1 MSKFSFRKKKTSKT
15 KQSVITNELVF
26 NPYNS
31 KNRLI
36 SKEEVQHILSLCD
49 IDYEIQNLSLF
60 FIGIIILILGFL
72 IIIFDYPQIQYFES
86 MDLKSYSSLDQER
99 KETHERIVMEFSIGL
114 GIIGIGSLVT
124 SSSFLKRFENG
135 IR

>member
-1 MSKFSFRKKKTSKT
+1 M
-15 KQSVITNELVF
+15 
-26 NPYNS
+26 
-31 KNRLI
+31 
-36 SKEEVQHILSLCD
+36 
-49 IDYEIQNLSLF
+49 EIQNLSLF
-60 FIGIIILILGFL
+60 FIGIIILVLGFL

-86 MDLKSYSSLDQER
+86 MDLKSYSFLDQE
-99 KETHERIVMEFSIGL
+99 KKDVHQRIVMEFTIGL

>member
-1 MSKFSFRKKKTSKT
+1 M
-15 KQSVITNELVF
+15 
-26 NPYNS
+26 
-31 KNRLI
+31 
-36 SKEEVQHILSLCD
+36 
-49 IDYEIQNLSLF
+49 EIQNLSLF
-60 FIGIIILILGFL
+60 FIGIIILILVFL

>member
-1 MSKFSFRKKKTSKT
+1 M
-15 KQSVITNELVF
+15 
-26 NPYNS
+26 
-31 KNRLI
+31 
-36 SKEEVQHILSLCD
+36 
-49 IDYEIQNLSLF
+49 EIQNLSLF
-60 FIGIIILILGFL
+60 FIGIIILVLGFL

-99 KETHERIVMEFSIGL
+99 KEIHERIVMEFSIGL

>member
-1 MSKFSFRKKKTSKT
+1 M
-15 KQSVITNELVF
+15 
-26 NPYNS
+26 
-31 KNRLI
+31 
-36 SKEEVQHILSLCD
+36 
-49 IDYEIQNLSLF
+49 EIQNLTLF
-60 FIGIIILILGFL
+60 FVGIIILILGFL

-99 KETHERIVMEFSIGL
+99 KEIHERIVMEFSIGL